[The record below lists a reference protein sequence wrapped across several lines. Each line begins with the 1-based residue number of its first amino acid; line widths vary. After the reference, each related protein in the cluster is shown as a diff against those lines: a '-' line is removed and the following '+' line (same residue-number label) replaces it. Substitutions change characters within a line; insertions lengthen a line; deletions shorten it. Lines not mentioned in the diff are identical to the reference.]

1 MRTNRV
7 LLCSYIISSMLVGC
21 GSEESGG
28 GGSTPSAPSNIYS
41 DIDVQS
47 FTTVMHP
54 ESHCFNTNSKFRTEH
69 FIVAAKGTV
78 SDAKLQ
84 EVARVAQNTLDVD
97 LAAYS
102 WDAWSDLA
110 VDYSNPF
117 EICVIAS
124 EGSNGA
130 GTKWGFVVGPNRS
143 GPNLDN
149 LVKHELKHTYQSR
162 LIGKTGLNAAHT
174 WYAEAIATALSTN
187 ETVSDSQ
194 LSSFI
199 SQVGLTP
206 TQITHDGIQ
215 DAVMMQL
222 SDPSTEYGAYNMAVR
237 YLETQGVSNHALWEV
252 FKVIKQIETSC
263 MADHQAALD
272 NGEMVNPIA
281 EDSTS
286 CSGYATTYSSGA
298 TMWNGEVISGSIED
312 PIAPSS
318 EPGKSRF
325 QVAFD
330 YVMSP
335 YGVSYDGIDDT
346 TSFRDTI
353 INGM

>member
-41 DIDVQS
+41 HIAVQS
-47 FTTVMHP
+47 YATAMHP
-54 ESHCFNTNSKFRTEH
+54 ESYCYNTNSKFRTEH
-69 FIVAAKGTV
+69 FIVAAKGAV
-78 SDAKLQ
+78 SDTKLQ
-84 EVARVAQNTLDVD
+84 EVARVAQNTLNVD

-102 WDAWSDLA
+102 WDAWSDLG
-110 VDYSNPF
+110 VDYSNPL
-117 EICVIAS
+117 EICVIES

-130 GTKWGFVVGPNRS
+130 GNELGFVIGPNRS
-143 GPNLDN
+143 GSNLDN

-162 LIGKTGLNAAHT
+162 LIGKTGLNFAHT
-174 WYAEAIATALSTN
+174 WYAEATATALSTN

-194 LSSFI
+194 LNAFI

-206 TQITHDGIQ
+206 TQVTHDGIQ
-215 DAVMMQL
+215 DVVMMRL
-222 SDPSTEYGAYNMAVR
+222 FDPSTEYGSYNMAVR
-237 YLETQGVSNHALWEV
+237 YLRTQGVSNDQLWEV
-252 FKVIKQIETSC
+252 FKVMKQIETSC
-263 MADHQAALD
+263 KADHQAALD
-272 NGEMVNPIA
+272 NGEMLNPIA

-298 TMWNGEVISGSIED
+298 TMWNGEVISGSLDD
-312 PIAPSS
+312 PIAPSP
-318 EPGKSRF
+318 EPGKSIF

-335 YGVSYDGIDDT
+335 YGVTYDSIDDT

-353 INGM
+353 MNGM